1 MNVVLSIKK
10 FWRLQMDINIEELK
24 KICTD
29 FFKLAG
35 MEFSLWDENKN
46 NIFSYPTVHSEFCK
60 TVRTNR
66 CLYMN
71 CLRCDKIGLDE
82 VNRTKKMYTYHCHMG
97 LTEAIVPILQ
107 EDEIVGYL
115 MLGQIAEDEN
125 KSKILKHIENVQES
139 NEFKEKLYESLDGIT
154 QCSHEKVVY
163 CMNTLKVLIEYMNL
177 SYVIQ
182 KSSDTVFYR
191 AKRYIHENISKPIM
205 PHDICKAIS
214 VSQNMLFKTMK
225 KATGKN
231 PTEFIRHIKIE
242 EAKKRLLTTNDSIT
256 LISESVGFGDT
267 NYFIRIFKKD
277 SLISSTLHSTVNS
290 LYFLSK

>member
-1 MNVVLSIKK
+1 
-10 FWRLQMDINIEELK
+10 MDINIEELK
-24 KICTD
+24 NICTD

-46 NIFSYPTVHSEFCK
+46 NIFSYPTVHCDFCK

-66 CLYMN
+66 SLYMN
-71 CLRCDKIGLDE
+71 CLKCDKSGLEE
-82 VNRTKKMYTYHCHMG
+82 VKRTKKMYTYRCHMG

-115 MLGQIAEDEN
+115 MLGQIAESEN
-125 KSKILKHIENVQES
+125 TDSIMKCIGDIKES
-139 NEFKEKLYESLDGIT
+139 DEFKEMLYKSLKDVT
-154 QCSHEKVVY
+154 NCSHEKVVY

-182 KSSDTVFYR
+182 KSSDTIFYR
-191 AKRYIHENISKPIM
+191 AKRYIIDNISNPIM
-205 PHDICKAIS
+205 PRDICSAIG
-214 VSQNMLFKTMK
+214 VSQNMLFKTIK

-242 EAKKRLLTTNDSIT
+242 EAKKRLLNTNDSIT

-267 NYFIRIFKKD
+267 NYFIRIFKKEVG
-277 SLISSTLHSTVNS
+277 ISPLKYKKTSSI
-290 LYFLSK
+290 